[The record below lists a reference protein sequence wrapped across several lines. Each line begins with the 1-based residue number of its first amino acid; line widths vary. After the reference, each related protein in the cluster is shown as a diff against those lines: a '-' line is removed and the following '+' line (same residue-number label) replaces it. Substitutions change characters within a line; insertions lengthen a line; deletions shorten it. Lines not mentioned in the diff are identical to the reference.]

1 MYAVIQALE
10 KNNSPSFRSLAE
22 GWQTWLDYTKVT
34 VAEIFYLGEGR
45 VCAVTTIANQSLT
58 VGDPA
63 QSYGCEED
71 IYLDDPY
78 EGELLTY
85 FLHHFSR
92 LSDDDK
98 DSLWEYKRAKMSS
111 VEYNMGGV
119 GPITV
124 QEGESIRPNR

>member
-1 MYAVIQALE
+1 M
-10 KNNSPSFRSLAE
+10 
-22 GWQTWLDYTKVT
+22 
-34 VAEIFYLGEGR
+34 
-45 VCAVTTIANQSLT
+45 CAVTTIVDQSLPL
-58 VGDPA
+58 DHPD

-85 FLHHFSR
+85 FLHHFSD

-98 DSLWEYKRAKMSS
+98 DSLWEFKRAKMAS
-111 VEYNMGGV
+111 VEYDKGGV

-124 QEGESIRPNR
+124 QEGAHSPSQLLSKELRANGGWLST